1 MKILISVDIEGASGI
16 VTGRETAIPYRYVND
31 PEETFDYHTGQRWV
45 TADVNAAVEG
55 AIEAGAT
62 EFVVHDS
69 HGLDYRNLLMDE
81 LHPSVEVVRGMPIIF
96 YEFEDLDPSY
106 DAAFMIAMH
115 AAPGE
120 PGVLSHALD
129 WPLLREVRVNGRPV
143 GESQIT
149 AALAGYYDIPTVLI
163 TGDDLVCEDMKNW
176 TGGQIETAVV
186 KKSLSRY
193 CGRCLPLQKAWDLIR
208 ESAQRAVERID
219 EFEPFRFE
227 SPTTLEITLVDR
239 QIAWYASWMP
249 QVEYDGA
256 YTVRYTDKDFL
267 NVYKVMM
274 AIFWIA
280 ESKMNIFAPG
290 TTAR

>member
-31 PEETFDYHTGQRWV
+31 PEELFDYHTGQRWV

-55 AIEAGAT
+55 AIEAGAS
-62 EFVVHDS
+62 EFVLHDS
-69 HGLDYRNLLMDE
+69 HGLDYRNILLDE
-81 LHPSVEVVRGMPIIF
+81 LHPSVEVVRGMPIVF
-96 YEFEDLDPSY
+96 YEYEDLDDSY

-115 AAPGE
+115 ARPGE
-120 PGVLSHALD
+120 AGVLSHALD
-129 WPLLREVRVNGRPV
+129 WPLLREIRVNGRPV

-149 AALAGYYDIPTVLI
+149 AALAGYYEIPTVLI
-163 TGDDLVCEDMKNW
+163 TGDDMVCNEMKEW
-176 TGGQIETAVV
+176 TNGQIEAAIV

-193 CGRCLPLQKAWDLIR
+193 CARCLPLQTAWGLIR
-208 ESAQRAVERID
+208 ESAQRAVERLN

-227 SPTTLEITLVDR
+227 SPTTLEVTLHER
-239 QIAWYASWMP
+239 QMAFYASWIP
-249 QVEYDGA
+249 QVKYDGA
-256 YTVRYTDKDFL
+256 YTVSYTDTDFL
-267 NVYKVMM
+267 NVYKALL
-274 AIFWIA
+274 AIFWVA